1 MSDGVPSDMDNNF
14 LSPTTTMRS
23 VSRASTARRLS
34 SQSATRADLF
44 GGPTVV
50 APPQHLESRSN
61 AHETA
66 HAMELAKHHLAEGSG
81 EITPTDSEPAT
92 PDGSGLATTDKY
104 AFAFDIDGVLIRGGE
119 VIPEAID
126 AMKVLNGQNEYGIKV
141 QVLSFPCWRA
151 NNMLT

>member
-1 MSDGVPSDMDNNF
+1 MPGETPSDMDNTL
-14 LSPTTTMRS
+14 LSPVTRS
-23 VSRASTARRLS
+23 SSRASTTRRLS

-50 APPQHLESRSN
+50 APPKHLESRSN

-66 HAMELAKHHLAEGSG
+66 NAMELAKHHLAEGSG
-81 EITPTDSEPAT
+81 ESSPNDTGPPT

-104 AFAFDIDGVLIRGGE
+104 AFAFDIDGVLIKGGQ
-119 VIPEAID
+119 VIPEAIE

-141 QVLSFPCWRA
+141 
-151 NNMLT
+151 